1 MNPHAL
7 IIDDEPDILEL
18 LTMTL
23 SGMSIDCVTA
33 ENIAQAEQALTQHNF
48 DLCLTDMRLPD
59 GNGLDFVKMLQKER
73 PDLPVAV
80 ITAHGNMDLAVQALK
95 LGAFDFVSKPLK
107 IRVLRDLVA
116 TALKLS
122 PSPDDKPRIKERRS
136 RHQLLGE
143 TEVIRTLRGKISKL
157 ARSQAPVYISGESG
171 TGKELVARLIHNL
184 GARAEGA
191 FVPINC
197 GAIPSELVESEL
209 FGHKKGAFTGAITD
223 KVGLFEAAQGGT
235 LFLDEVADLPLM
247 MQVKLLRAIQ
257 EKAIRP
263 VGGNEELNIDVRI
276 LSATHKDLAASVQQG
291 MFREDLFYRL
301 NVIEL
306 DVPPLRERS
315 SDVPLLAENIL
326 TKLAAKNGQEG
337 VGLSLDALDS
347 LQKYSFPGNVREL
360 ENIIERALT
369 WVENDI
375 ISTEDLMLPE
385 VQISST
391 KTDGCIDSLLSL
403 DDDVSLPTNSSNTH
417 ASGVQAGLESR
428 LEEQERQLIIQALEA
443 TRWNKTAAAKN
454 LGITFRALRYKLK
467 KLNLE

>member
-1 MNPHAL
+1 MNPQAL

-18 LTMTL
+18 LAMTL

-33 ENIAQAEQALTQHNF
+33 ENIAQAEQALIQHNF

-59 GNGLDFVKMLQKER
+59 GSGLDFVKMLQKER

-95 LGAFDFVSKPLK
+95 SGAFDFVSKPLK

-116 TALKLS
+116 TALKLTTT
-122 PSPDDKPRIKERRS
+122 PDDKPRIKERRS
-136 RHQLLGE
+136 RNKLLGE
-143 TEVIRTLRGKISKL
+143 TDVIRTLRGKISKL

-171 TGKELVARLIHNL
+171 TGKELVARLIHEL
-184 GARAEGA
+184 GARADGE

-197 GAIPSELVESEL
+197 GAIPSELVESEF

-235 LFLDEVADLPLM
+235 LFLDEIADLPLM

-291 MFREDLFYRL
+291 TFREDLFYRL

-315 SDVPLLAENIL
+315 SDVALLAENIL
-326 TKLAAKNGQEG
+326 SKLTDKNGQKGAE
-337 VGLSLDALDS
+337 LSSEALES
-347 LQKYSFPGNVREL
+347 LQQYSFPGNVREL

-369 WVENDI
+369 WAENDV

-385 VQISST
+385 VRMSSVKSVERIEAPLSFDNDANSPNT
-391 KTDGCIDSLLSL
+391 NDS
-403 DDDVSLPTNSSNTH
+403 VK
-417 ASGVQAGLESR
+417 AGLESR
-428 LEEQERQLIIQALEA
+428 LEEQERQLITQALEA